1 MILFSLTLLI
11 LSTSSIVIPIVIQA
25 VMVLRISLGGCYNGQ
40 LGFWDTRKGS
50 SPVEMTSI
58 ESAHNDPVYKVIW
71 LNSKTGLTGTSDWT
85 WANCVSRHF
94 CSIFDY
100 SFNFINAFS

>member
-1 MILFSLTLLI
+1 MIKAMI
-11 LSTSSIVIPIVIQA
+11 
-25 VMVLRISLGGCYNGQ
+25 LRISLGGCYNGQ

-71 LNSKTGLTGTSDWT
+71 LNSKTGLKK
-85 WANCVSRHF
+85 A
-94 CSIFDY
+94 
-100 SFNFINAFS
+100 